1 MGVTAG
7 KVGWGDGKVSWHLI
21 LLRHQTWIINSVLLK
36 LLDAL
41 HVDPIHLLK
50 VGGHLHAL
58 HDLIRLHRLQD
69 LVQVGGGGT

>member
-1 MGVTAG
+1 MTAG
-7 KVGWGDGKVSWHLI
+7 KAGWGDGKVRLYLK

-58 HDLIRLHRLQD
+58 HDLVGLHRLQD
-69 LVQVGGGGT
+69 FVQVGGGGT